1 MASTSTPRRNLCF
14 HEDDIDNEILID
26 EIELRLLLY
35 DKSLKD
41 YSNSNLK
48 AKAWEEVCIKVFF
61 NIWGNLSTQEKTE
74 AEKVVQKRWK
84 NIRACFSRELREQKS
99 TKTGQADKKR
109 KTYRYYENFYF
120 SSRVWKREMVRETLC
135 LMLIKT
141 MKINQR
147 KKMKHQI

>member
-26 EIELRLLLY
+26 EIELRPLLY

-74 AEKVVQKRWK
+74 ADYVKVNLDEKI
-84 NIRACFSRELREQKS
+84 IR
-99 TKTGQADKKR
+99 
-109 KTYRYYENFYF
+109 
-120 SSRVWKREMVRETLC
+120 
-135 LMLIKT
+135 
-141 MKINQR
+141 
-147 KKMKHQI
+147 